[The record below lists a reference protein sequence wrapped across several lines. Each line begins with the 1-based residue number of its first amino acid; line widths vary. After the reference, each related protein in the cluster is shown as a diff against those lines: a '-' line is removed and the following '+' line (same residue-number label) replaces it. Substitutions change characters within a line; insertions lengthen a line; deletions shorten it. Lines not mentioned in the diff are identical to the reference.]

1 MPAQYEAIK
10 ASLRKK
16 NPQMSEKNLKKHA
29 AMIFNSLPENKA
41 KPLIRYV
48 QAEKK

>member
-10 ASLRKK
+10 DKFIK
-16 NPQMSEKNLKKHA
+16 EGYSEKEAKKHA
-29 AMIFNSLPENKA
+29 AMIYNAAHPG

-48 QAEKK
+48 QKEKKK